1 MLEEKQWNDF
11 RAEMRSPYHYWGE
24 ESAQSGAQ
32 YIVELGGRSIGKSF
46 FWRALMLRDWIL
58 NGAKMAYIRRYGED
72 ITPAKVAQYF
82 AGVDWGKLTAGR
94 FDGIVCKSG
103 QIMAVKRDEKRKVI
117 DSDIV
122 GYYFAIALD
131 EHYKSSDYP
140 SVEWAIFEEFVTRGR
155 YLPDESD
162 RLQNLISTIVRDN
175 ACTCVMIGNTITRA
189 CPYFAEWSLTHV
201 PRMVAGDVDI
211 YHVGETVIR
220 VDMCAAA
227 MESRKKSSKMF
238 FGKSKK
244 MVAQNEWHSD
254 IFAKCPV
261 NPYAES
267 RVLHTVYFND
277 ANITMRVEI
286 RRSDYGDAFVWV
298 TPVDFKFTNIER
310 VRVVSRQLTS
320 LSPYHQST
328 FRPLCP
334 AEGFILTAVEQ
345 GKIYYCDNLT
355 GTDFNTIFPTLCT
368 PPKIK

>member
-1 MLEEKQWNDF
+1 MLNNEQWKQF
-11 RAEMRSPYHYWGE
+11 RAASRSPYHYWGE
-24 ESAQSGAQ
+24 EAAQSGAQ
-32 YIVELGGRSIGKSF
+32 YIIELGGRSIGKSY
-46 FWRALMLRDWIL
+46 FWRTMMLTDWFL
-58 NGAKMAYIRRYGED
+58 NGSRIAYIRRYGED
-72 ITPAKVAQYF
+72 VSPAKVAQYF
-82 AGVDWGKLTAGR
+82 AGVDWDKLTGGK

-117 DSDIV
+117 DSAIV

-131 EHYKSSDYP
+131 EHYKSSDYQNI
-140 SVEWAIFEEFVTRGR
+140 VWAVFEEFITRGR

-162 RLQNLISTIVRDN
+162 RLQNLISTLVRDN

-189 CPYFAEWSLTHV
+189 CPYFSEWSLTHV

-227 MESRKKSSKMF
+227 MSIKKTSSKMF

-244 MVAQNEWHSD
+244 MVAENEWHSD
-254 IFAKCPV
+254 IFPKCPV

-267 RVLHTVYFND
+267 RVLHTVYFDN
-277 ANITMRVEI
+277 AGLTMRVEV

-298 TPVDFKFTNIER
+298 TPVDFKFTHIEN
-310 VRVVSRQLTS
+310 VRIVSRRLTS
-320 LSPYHQST
+320 LSPYHQQT

-334 AEGFILTAVEQ
+334 AELFIITAFEQ

-355 GTDFNTIFPTLCT
+355 GTDFKTIYQTLIT
-368 PPKIK
+368 PAK